1 MTETQKD
8 EVPKKQYMVWIEV
21 NDDSITM
28 PGYFEMFD
36 TIESAVSS
44 HGSSVEIY
52 RADIKPIG
60 KYRKQTKFV
69 KIKTRRKKAKRL

>member
-1 MTETQKD
+1 MSEIK
-8 EVPKKQYMVWIEV
+8 EEIPKKQYMVWIDPE
-21 NDDSITM
+21 DEGCS
-28 PGYFEMFD
+28 GYFEQFD
-36 TIESAVSS
+36 TIESIVDYY
-44 HGSSVEIY
+44 GSSVEIY